1 MAHANGDVMLRS
13 LLFLTLAV
21 VGLPAFAQA
30 GTIYRC
36 TVAGGATVFSQVPCG
51 KDAATVGPG
60 GAKAAAPADPVADA
74 AGDKAALA
82 QIDTR
87 CESESH
93 RIVDGYSARFAEA
106 NASIAD
112 LHKQLMGPGSA
123 DGKDPAVQ
131 KKIEA
136 LEAHKTDLLG
146 AQDSELAALRDQC
159 QADRSVELKRQADR
173 DATHVVK
180 R

>member
-1 MAHANGDVMLRS
+1 MLRS
-13 LLFLTLAV
+13 LLLIALAAAA
-21 VGLPAFAQA
+21 LPLFAHA

-60 GAKAAAPADPVADA
+60 GAAKATMPGAPTADA

-82 QIDTR
+82 VIDGR
-87 CESESH
+87 CDAESH
-93 RIVDGYSARFAEA
+93 RILDGYSVRFAEA

-112 LHKQLMGPGSA
+112 LHTQMTAPGT
-123 DGKDPAVQ
+123 GETDPAVQ
-131 KKIEA
+131 KKIQA
-136 LEAHKTDLLG
+136 LEAHKTELLD
-146 AQDSELAALRDQC
+146 AQDRELSTLRNQC
-159 QADRSVELKRQADR
+159 QADRSAELKRQADR